1 MAVAMVLKKTCTRES
16 HTRVMRLQQELI
28 PKSAGGRGVKYSII
42 LFPTFLLHEDFLKKG
57 KHEKIVSKICVLFK
71 NNDTI

>member
-1 MAVAMVLKKTCTRES
+1 M
-16 HTRVMRLQQELI
+16 
-28 PKSAGGRGVKYSII
+28 KYSII

-57 KHEKIVSKICVLFK
+57 KHEKIVSKISVLFK

>member
-1 MAVAMVLKKTCTRES
+1 MAVAMVLKKRAQQS
-16 HTRVMRLQQELI
+16 HTRFLRLQQELI

-57 KHEKIVSKICVLFK
+57 KQEKIVSKISVLFK